1 MGKKLLKLIL
11 SGLLIFPALAVAQ
24 GLSGDM
30 PNITPPT
37 WGNAP
42 NVMEVLNRVA
52 DGLFAILLVVTAIA
66 IILAAYYFVT
76 AAGEPDKVKKARDFV
91 IYALVGLLVAFLA
104 KGLVYLVATIVGVPV
119 GFWDIF

>member
-11 SGLLIFPALAVAQ
+11 SGLLIFPALAAAQ

>member
-11 SGLLIFPALAVAQ
+11 SGLLISPALAAAQ
-24 GLSGDM
+24 GFGDM
-30 PNITPPT
+30 PYIEPPT
-37 WGNAP
+37 WSNAP